1 MQHARLS
8 PSSSSRWLSCTASVA
23 ASEQYKNTGNSA
35 AQWGTNVH
43 YMGEQLLK
51 DRAIV
56 VGYRLQET
64 DESEWFTVDKE
75 MLEVA
80 EDYADYV
87 RGFINKKSVVLIEE
101 KFDLSCISEGQF
113 GTSDATVLNDNHL
126 HVFDLKTGHNIV
138 KAEENSQLM
147 LYALGAVEELSD
159 IYDIEEITLH
169 IVQTRAGHI
178 DSWTLSINDLLEFKE
193 FAKTQAKAIIE
204 GKVTFNPNTKGCQWC
219 PHKVDCKA
227 LKEHVEKVIT
237 GTFDDLD
244 EIDGKANLIDNSHI
258 KKILDNADLITNF
271 IKAVQEE
278 ALIRMEEGQEIDG
291 YKLVEAKTNRKWI
304 NEEEVEA
311 YLSNLDDGVDYYQ
324 EPKLLPM
331 SKILKILAKDKGI
344 EKLVYKPEGKPTIA
358 PISDKRKQL
367 SSVVD
372 NFDEC

>member
-1 MQHARLS
+1 
-8 PSSSSRWLSCTASVA
+8 
-23 ASEQYKNTGNSA
+23 
-35 AQWGTNVH
+35 
-43 YMGEQLLK
+43 MGEQLLK

-64 DESEWFTVDKE
+64 DDSEWFTGDKE

-204 GKVTFNPNTKGCQWC
+204 GEVTFNPNTKGCQWC

>member
-1 MQHARLS
+1 
-8 PSSSSRWLSCTASVA
+8 
-23 ASEQYKNTGNSA
+23 
-35 AQWGTNVH
+35 
-43 YMGEQLLK
+43 MGEQLLK

-64 DESEWFTVDKE
+64 DDSEWFTVDKE

-80 EDYADYV
+80 EEYADYV
-87 RGFINKKSVVLIEE
+87 RGFIDKKSVVLIEE

-159 IYDIEEITLH
+159 IYDIDLITLH

-178 DSWTLSINDLLEFKE
+178 DSWTLSMEYLREFKE

-204 GKVTFNPNTKGCQWC
+204 GKVTFNPNTKGCQLC

-291 YKLVEAKTNRKWI
+291 YKLVEAKTNRKWT
-304 NEEEVEA
+304 NEEEVAA

>member
-64 DESEWFTVDKE
+64 DDSEWFTGDKE

-204 GKVTFNPNTKGCQWC
+204 GEVTFNPNTKGCQWC

>member
-1 MQHARLS
+1 
-8 PSSSSRWLSCTASVA
+8 
-23 ASEQYKNTGNSA
+23 
-35 AQWGTNVH
+35 
-43 YMGEQLLK
+43 MGEQLLK

-64 DESEWFTVDKE
+64 DDSEWFTVDKE

-204 GKVTFNPNTKGCQWC
+204 GEVTFNPNTKGCQWC